1 MSTTS
6 ASKSAQSTASD
17 ASRWSSRFETRYRHF
32 VARPVIAMALAF
44 AAGGWVVYSPYLI
57 LLLPFALLI
66 GKRRLVLVCC
76 LFVLGM
82 VRTLPSTS
90 PAAVVPDGTRVL
102 HGRVAT
108 MPEMGIGHQRFV
120 LRTERGEFLVYASDK
135 RLLAP
140 GDFVKATGLVSD
152 LRGEQAE
159 YWGRRGIRQ
168 RVNGA
173 YPGSGVEVVSP
184 GPVLSVAAA
193 RWRDSVWKSLRV
205 HLPYESAS
213 VAMAIL
219 FGQDRLLVDR
229 TAENMRKAGTYHLVA
244 TSGFNVLILVAGLM
258 LLLSHTPVPRW
269 AQIALALALLGVY
282 AFAVGMNPPIV
293 RAITMAGIY
302 LSAMFFFRIPDALSA
317 WGAAALAYLSVHPYA
332 VLDAGFQLSFGV
344 VLALIL
350 YLPPALRAV
359 IRWSE
364 RRIRRAAVRMGIVA
378 LTASLLTTVVAQ
390 MAALPIISYH
400 FGQVSLVA
408 PIANLFTGAAVPFV
422 YVGSATSSL
431 FRAVGEPLS
440 LGFDLLFTGAFSQ
453 WIASV
458 NAFFADLPYS
468 SVQFPPLPAWAG
480 ALGFLWVPLLSR
492 HNLYPVPTPEEAAG
506 ERMDEG
512 F

>member
-1 MSTTS
+1 
-6 ASKSAQSTASD
+6 
-17 ASRWSSRFETRYRHF
+17 
-32 VARPVIAMALAF
+32 MALAF
-44 AAGGWVVYSPYLI
+44 AAGGWLAYSHYLI
-57 LLLPFALLI
+57 MLLPLALLLAR
-66 GKRRLVLVCC
+66 RRLVLVCC
-76 LFVLGM
+76 LFILGM
-82 VRTLPSTS
+82 VRTLPIDS
-90 PAAVVPDGTRVL
+90 PSALVPDGSRVL

-120 LRTERGEFLVYASDK
+120 LTTERGEFLVYASDR

-140 GDFVKATGLVSD
+140 GDVVKATGSVSE

-159 YWGRRGIRQ
+159 YWGRRGISQ
-168 RVNGA
+168 RINAA
-173 YPGSGVEVVSP
+173 YPGTGVEVLRE
-184 GPVLSVAAA
+184 GPALSLAAA
-193 RWRDSVWKSLRV
+193 RWRDSVWKSLRA
-205 HLPYESAS
+205 HLPYDAAS
-213 VAMAIL
+213 VSMAIL
-219 FGQDRLLVDR
+219 FGQDGLLTER
-229 TAENMRKAGTYHLVA
+229 TAENMRRAGTYHLVA

-258 LLLSHTPVPRW
+258 LLLCHLPVPRW
-269 AQIALALALLGVY
+269 AQIGLALVLLGVY
-282 AFAVGMNPPIV
+282 AFAVGMHPPIV

-302 LSAMFFFRIPDALSA
+302 LSAMFFFRIPDGLSA

-359 IRWSE
+359 TRWSE
-364 RRIRRAAVRMGIVA
+364 RRFRRAAVQMAVVA
-378 LTASLLTTVVAQ
+378 FAAPLLTTVVAQ
-390 MAALPIISYH
+390 GAALPILAHH
-400 FGQVSLVA
+400 FGQLSLIA

-422 YVGSATSSL
+422 YIGSASSTL
-431 FRAVGEPLS
+431 FRAVAEPLS

-480 ALGFLWVPLLSR
+480 ALGFLWVPLFSR

-506 ERMDEG
+506 ERLDEG